1 MYSYTWDAETGGLLL
16 NSSPLMFSKEPRPV
30 YYKELD
36 ILGFDRFWNYDKNDA
51 YPYMWAEANN
61 YFYRGRLV
69 AKTKGGSL
77 YTPPELICIEDPEP
91 DHAPLRFVDIPA
103 MVEKNQDILEKLSQN
118 TIKKIYNTYVEYKG
132 RVNVFYVAFSGGKDS
147 VVTFDLVQKTLPHN
161 SFKVLFGDTGM
172 EFTDT
177 YAVIDR
183 IASYCLSNKIDFL
196 RAKSKMNTLQTWNLF
211 GPPAVTNRWCCSVH
225 KTSPQVT
232 LLRDYTGIKGF
243 TGMAFTG
250 IRRDESMARSEYEDV
265 CLGGKHNGQFSCHPI
280 IEWNSAE
287 LYAYIYQ
294 EKLILNETYKKG
306 NSRAG
311 CLVCPMSS
319 GKHEYMKHQC
329 YPHETDSYIER
340 IRTTSGKT
348 GFSDD
353 EMIQFI
359 ENGNWKT
366 RKTGRELNFGQDQHM
381 VETVHGKTTITV
393 FRKNKNWQEWAKTIG
408 EFVQLSPNKYTIEY
422 YGKTYELTVDNQ
434 QQGIVF
440 SFSNV
445 GSSKEDIKL
454 LSLFRSVIIKS
465 IYCINC
471 GVCMAECTSGCIEM
485 DGSGVHISDNCK
497 HCYQC
502 HDIHEHCLRYN
513 SIRNKIGAERKMK
526 GLDRY
531 YSFGI
536 RKNWLDLYFNDKGTS
551 EFWDTD
557 GHGAVPNKKKDA
569 FLSFLKDAD
578 VVSINKAKATD
589 KYSKYEANSFA
600 KLLFNY
606 GTDNELTW
614 ALLLCNLSYTSE
626 FNWFIKN
633 ISWGGTVT
641 LDSMKNMLKEV
652 MDGDEKD
659 LGKRNICDAFK
670 VILVKTPLGKE
681 IGLGICDYSEK
692 KNASGNETIT
702 LNSFYRASW
711 ENPDPRVILYSLY
724 KFAEACGDYYQ
735 FTLTRLL
742 DHDIDSGG
750 VSPTEIFGL
759 NRETM
764 EKLLTGLSI
773 NYPEFI
779 NASFTLNLDNITLRA
794 DKTSNDVLQLF

>member
-1 MYSYTWDAETGGLLL
+1 
-16 NSSPLMFSKEPRPV
+16 
-30 YYKELD
+30 
-36 ILGFDRFWNYDKNDA
+36 
-51 YPYMWAEANN
+51 
-61 YFYRGRLV
+61 
-69 AKTKGGSL
+69 
-77 YTPPELICIEDPEP
+77 
-91 DHAPLRFVDIPA
+91 
-103 MVEKNQDILEKLSQN
+103 
-118 TIKKIYNTYVEYKG
+118 
-132 RVNVFYVAFSGGKDS
+132 
-147 VVTFDLVQKTLPHN
+147 
-161 SFKVLFGDTGM
+161 
-172 EFTDT
+172 
-177 YAVIDR
+177 
-183 IASYCLSNKIDFL
+183 
-196 RAKSKMNTLQTWNLF
+196 
-211 GPPAVTNRWCCSVH
+211 
-225 KTSPQVT
+225 
-232 LLRDYTGIKGF
+232 
-243 TGMAFTG
+243 
-250 IRRDESMARSEYEDV
+250 
-265 CLGGKHNGQFSCHPI
+265 
-280 IEWNSAE
+280 
-287 LYAYIYQ
+287 
-294 EKLILNETYKKG
+294 
-306 NSRAG
+306 
-311 CLVCPMSS
+311 
-319 GKHEYMKHQC
+319 
-329 YPHETDSYIER
+329 
-340 IRTTSGKT
+340 
-348 GFSDD
+348 
-353 EMIQFI
+353 
-359 ENGNWKT
+359 
-366 RKTGRELNFGQDQHM
+366 
-381 VETVHGKTTITV
+381 
-393 FRKNKNWQEWAKTIG
+393 
-408 EFVQLSPNKYTIEY
+408 
-422 YGKTYELTVDNQ
+422 
-434 QQGIVF
+434 
-440 SFSNV
+440 
-445 GSSKEDIKL
+445 
-454 LSLFRSVIIKS
+454 
-465 IYCINC
+465 
-471 GVCMAECTSGCIEM
+471 
-485 DGSGVHISDNCK
+485 
-497 HCYQC
+497 
-502 HDIHEHCLRYN
+502 
-513 SIRNKIGAERKMK
+513 MK